1 MTREET
7 INLGAGPSTLPT
19 PVLEEAS
26 RGILDYQGT
35 GMGLIEV
42 SHRSSTFQD
51 MLKQTEKDLRTLADI
66 PDEYAVIFVQ
76 GGGTEQFSATL
87 LNMLAAYAAR
97 NPDKPTPAVDYVV
110 SGSWSSKAVKEAKR
124 LHSRVNIASDLRE
137 YINDGS
143 RPVPRPSTWNLSP
156 DAAMLYYCDNE
167 TIDGFEFPR
176 GFITELP
183 AEYRER
189 VPIVADCSS
198 NILSCRVNVRDHALV
213 FFAAQKNI
221 GPSGATVVVV
231 RRDLVVDPDQLN
243 AKYLAPIPTMLVYK
257 NFVDN
262 GSLYNT
268 PPMFPIYVSSLLFRK
283 LLDEGGLPQISK
295 VNEEKAT
302 SLYGALLASPNLY
315 RLNVAHPEF
324 RSSMNVTFRVLGDN
338 NEPSP
343 EVEDKFIKFAAEHNI
358 VQIKG
363 HRSVGGIRMSI
374 YNSTTL
380 EQVLLVVS
388 VINKFAAK

>member
-1 MTREET
+1 MTREQT
-7 INLGAGPSTLPT
+7 INLGAGPSALPT
-19 PVLEEAS
+19 SVLEEAS
-26 RGILDYQGT
+26 RGILDYQGI

-51 MLKQTEKDLRTLADI
+51 MLKQTEKDLRTLANI
-66 PDEYAVIFVQ
+66 PDEYAVIFMQ
-76 GGGTEQFSATL
+76 GGGTDQFSATL

-97 NPDKPTPAVDYVV
+97 NPDKPAPAVDYVI
-110 SGSWSSKAVKEAKR
+110 SGSWSAKALKEAKR
-124 LHSRVNIASDLRE
+124 LHPRVNVASDLRD

-176 GFITELP
+176 NFITELP

-198 NILSCRVNVRDHALV
+198 NILSCPLNIRDHALV

-231 RRDLVVDPDQLN
+231 RRDLVVDPDHLN
-243 AKYLAPIPTMLVYK
+243 AKYLAPIPTMLIYK
-257 NFVDN
+257 TFVDN

-283 LLDEGGLPQISK
+283 LLAEGGLPRIYK
-295 VNEEKAT
+295 INEEKAT

-324 RSSMNVTFRVLGDN
+324 RSTMNVTFRLLGDN

-343 EVEDKFIKFAAEHNI
+343 EAEDKFIKFAAEHNI

-363 HRSVGGIRMSI
+363 HRSVGGIRLSI